1 MATAQDEPGE
11 RRLRLSGVL
20 AIVVMLGFLGA
31 AAVVAWYV
39 WHSLVGVTIST
50 FGVVALTIGI
60 GVTVLLGAG
69 LTTLLIVSSR
79 RGFDEGADRE
89 S

>member
-1 MATAQDEPGE
+1 
-11 RRLRLSGVL
+11 
-20 AIVVMLGFLGA
+20 
-31 AAVVAWYV
+31 
-39 WHSLVGVTIST
+39 LVGVTIST

-79 RGFDEGADRE
+79 RGFDEGAGRE
-89 S
+89 

>member
-1 MATAQDEPGE
+1 MATAQDQPER
-11 RRLRLSGVL
+11 RRLRLGGVL

-31 AAVVAWYV
+31 AAAVAWYV
-39 WHSLVGVTIST
+39 WHSLTGVTIST

-79 RGFDEGADRE
+79 RGFDETAGRD
-89 S
+89 

>member
-1 MATAQDEPGE
+1 MATAQDKPER
-11 RRLRLSGVL
+11 RRLRLGGVL
-20 AIVVMLGFLGA
+20 AIVVMLGFLA
-31 AAVVAWYV
+31 ASAAVSWYV

-60 GVTVLLGAG
+60 AVTVLLGAG

-79 RGFDEGADRE
+79 GGYDEGAGRE
-89 S
+89 